1 MTKKEITTY
10 DCTDEVKKIFPKMKT
25 LKDKIERIDL
35 NEFFDTEIE
44 RKKAMFLLRKIEEQD
59 KQAVKELKNEM
70 HSVEKW
76 GSNHGNRK
84 GLIPI
89 KVVKEIIDKHIGVWE
104 DED

>member
-1 MTKKEITTY
+1 MTT
-10 DCTDEVKKIFPKMKT
+10 KMKT

-59 KQAVKELKNEM
+59 KQAVKDLRREWEAEDGCLD
-70 HSVEKW
+70 W
-76 GSNHGNRK
+76 NR
-84 GLIPI
+84 IEDI
-89 KVVKEIIDKHIGVWE
+89 FGVWE